1 MITKKTKILGIAL
14 LLVVSGLFAFKTNTN
29 DKYFEIQKNLDI
41 FATLFKEVN
50 TYYVDEINPS
60 KLMKTGVDAMLKSLD
75 PYTNYIPEEELADYR
90 TMTTGQYGGIGATIG
105 NRNGKTLVIMPYEGF
120 PAHKAGLK
128 VGDEIVEIDG
138 ISLKGK
144 NTSEVSKLLKGV
156 PRTTIKLKIQRMGKG
171 NIDVTL
177 KRQTIQIDNV
187 PFYDM
192 VASDVGYIQL
202 TDFTQGAS
210 REVRKALHQLKGK
223 GAKKVILDLR
233 GNPGGLLSEA
243 INISNLFI
251 ERNQEVVSTKGKVK
265 EINQTYRALNRS
277 YDTKTPLIVLTNNRS
292 ASASEIVAGVV
303 QDYDRGVLIGQN
315 TFGKGL
321 VQTTR
326 PLAYNSKLKVTM
338 AKYYIP
344 SGRCIQ
350 ALDYSQHNADGSAKK
365 IADSLKRA
373 FKTKNGRVVYDGNGL
388 APDVEVKEKVYAP
401 IVNSLLDKGL
411 LFDYANVYASKHPTI
426 KKAEEFKLTEA
437 EYQVFVKWLQ
447 NKNYDYVTEVEK
459 SLKTLEKTSKTE
471 KYFSRIKNELGTL
484 KTRVSHNKE
493 KDLTTFKQDIKHLLE
508 IEIVSRYYLTQ
519 GLTKVSFREDAELK
533 AALKL
538 FNNMNGYKQALTISK
553 KAKK

>member
-1 MITKKTKILGIAL
+1 MITKKTKIMGIAL

-50 TYYVDEINPS
+50 TYYVDEINPT

-75 PYTNYIPEEELADYR
+75 PYTNYIPEEDLADYR

-128 VGDEIVEIDG
+128 VGDEIVAIDG

-144 NTSEVSKLLKGV
+144 STSDVSKLLKGV
-156 PRTTIKLKIQRMGKG
+156 PRTTIKLKISRVGKG
-171 NIDVTL
+171 NIDVSL

-210 REVRKALHQLKGK
+210 REVRRALQKLKGK
-223 GAKKVILDLR
+223 GAKKIILDLR

-277 YDTKTPLIVLTNNRS
+277 YDTKTPLVVLTNNRS

-326 PLAYNSKLKVTM
+326 SLAYNSKLKVTM

-365 IADSLKRA
+365 IADSLKKA
-373 FKTKNGRVVYDGNGL
+373 FKTKNGRTVYDGNGL
-388 APDVEVKEKVYAP
+388 APDLAVKEKIYAP
-401 IVNSLLDKGL
+401 IVNSLLEKGL
-411 LFDYANVYASKHPTI
+411 LFDYANVYASKNATV
-426 KKAEEFKLTEA
+426 KKAEEFKLTET
-437 EYQVFVKWLQ
+437 EYQAFVKWLQ

-459 SLKTLEKTSKTE
+459 NLKTLEKTAKSE
-471 KYFSRIKNELGTL
+471 KYFTRIKNELGTL

-493 KDLTTFKQDIKHLLE
+493 KDLTTFKKDIKHLLE
-508 IEIVSRYYLTQ
+508 MEIVSRYYLTN
-519 GLTKVSFREDAELK
+519 GLTKVSFREDTELK
-533 AALKL
+533 TALKL
-538 FNNMNGYKQALTISK
+538 LGNMNDYKQALTISK

>member
-1 MITKKTKILGIAL
+1 MITKKHKIMGIAL
-14 LLVVSGLFAFKTNTN
+14 ILTVSGLFAFKTITN

-50 TYYVDEINPS
+50 TYYVDEIDPS

-75 PYTNYIPEEELADYR
+75 PYTNYIPEEDLADYR

-120 PAHKAGLK
+120 PAYKAGLK
-128 VGDEIVEIDG
+128 IGDEIVAING
-138 ISLKGK
+138 IALKTK
-144 NTSEVSKLLKGV
+144 TTTQVSKLLKGA
-156 PRTTIKLKIQRMGKG
+156 PNTPLTLKIKRVGKA
-171 NIDVTL
+171 NFDVTL

-187 PFYDM
+187 PYYDM

-210 REVRKALHQLKGK
+210 REVRKALYKLKNK
-223 GAKKVILDLR
+223 GAKKVVLDLR

-251 ERNQEVVSTKGKVK
+251 NRNMEVVKTKGKVK
-265 EINQTYRALNRS
+265 EINQTYRALNRP
-277 YDTKTPLIVLTNNRS
+277 YDINIPLVVLTDKRS
-292 ASASEIVAGVV
+292 ASASEIVAGVI
-303 QDYDRGVLIGQN
+303 QDYDRGVLVGQN

-326 PLAYNSKLKVTM
+326 PLAYNAKLKVTT

-365 IADSLKRA
+365 FPDSLKTA
-373 FKTKNGRVVYDGNGL
+373 FKTKNGRTVYDGNGL
-388 APDVEVKEKVYAP
+388 APDVLTKEKDYSP

-411 LFDYANVYASKHPTI
+411 LFDYANIYASKHPTI
-426 KKAEEFKLTEA
+426 ANAKDFKLTDA
-437 EYQVFVKWLQ
+437 EYAAFVKWVKSQ
-447 NKNYDYVTEVEK
+447 NYDYETEVEN
-459 SLKTLEKTSKTE
+459 SLKGLEKTAKDEQYYGS
-471 KYFSRIKNELGTL
+471 IKGELSNL
-484 KTRVSHNKE
+484 KNKVSHNKE
-493 KDLTTFKQDIKHLLE
+493 QDLATYKKDVKHLLE
-508 IEIVSRYYLTQ
+508 VEIASRYYLHK

-538 FNNMNGYKQALTISK
+538 FENMNDYKQALTITK
-553 KAKK
+553 KAKR

>member
-1 MITKKTKILGIAL
+1 MITKKTKIFGIAL
-14 LLVVSGLFAFKTNTN
+14 ILAISGLFAFKTITN

-50 TYYVDEINPS
+50 TYYVDEINPT

-105 NRNGKTLVIMPYEGF
+105 NRSGKTLVIMPYEGF

-128 VGDEIVEIDG
+128 IGDEIIEING
-138 ISLKGK
+138 VPLKGK
-144 NTSEVSKLLKGV
+144 TTTQVSKLLKGA
-156 PRTTIKLKIQRMGKG
+156 PRTDISLKIKRAGQSLISVNM
-171 NIDVTL
+171 

-210 REVRKALHQLKGK
+210 REVRKALYRLKNK

-243 INISNLFI
+243 INISNLFVQ
-251 ERNQEVVSTKGKVK
+251 RNLEVVKTKGKVK
-265 EINQTYRALNRS
+265 EINQTYRALNRP
-277 YDTKTPLIVLTNNRS
+277 YDTNIPLVVLTNGRS
-292 ASASEIVAGVV
+292 ASASEIVAGVI
-303 QDYDRGVLIGQN
+303 QDYDRGVLVGQN

-326 PLAYNSKLKVTM
+326 PLAYNAKLKVTT

-365 IADSLKRA
+365 FPDSLKTA
-373 FKTKNGRVVYDGNGL
+373 FKTKNGRIVYDGNGL
-388 APDVEVKEKVYAP
+388 APDVATKSKTFAP

-411 LFDYANVYASKHPTI
+411 LFDYANIYASKHATI
-426 KKAEEFKLTEA
+426 AKAKEFKLSDTD
-437 EYQVFVKWLQ
+437 YQTFVKWL
-447 NKNYDYVTEVEK
+447 KGKKYDYVTEVEN
-459 SLKTLEKTSKTE
+459 SLKKLEKTAHDE
-471 KYFSRIKNELGTL
+471 KYLASIKGELGNL
-484 KTRVSHNKE
+484 KTKVSHNKE
-493 KDLTTFKQDIKHLLE
+493 KDLISFKKDIKHLLE
-508 IEIVSRYYLTQ
+508 LEIVSRYYLHK

-538 FNNMNGYKQALTISK
+538 FENMNDYKQALTIKK
-553 KAKK
+553 KAKR

>member
-50 TYYVDEINPS
+50 TYYVDEINPT

-75 PYTNYIPEEELADYR
+75 PYTNYIPEEDLADYR

-138 ISLKGK
+138 IPLKDK
-144 NTSEVSKLLKGV
+144 NTSDVSKLLKGV
-156 PRTTIKLKIQRMGKG
+156 PRTTIKLKISRVGKG

-210 REVRKALHQLKGK
+210 REVRRALQKLKGK
-223 GAKKVILDLR
+223 GAKKIILDLR

-277 YDTKTPLIVLTNNRS
+277 YDTKTPLVVLTNNRS

-326 PLAYNSKLKVTM
+326 SLAYNSKLKVTM

-365 IADSLKRA
+365 IADSLKKA
-373 FKTKNGRVVYDGNGL
+373 FKTKNGRTVYDGNGL
-388 APDVEVKEKVYAP
+388 APDVAVKEKVYAP
-401 IVNSLLDKGL
+401 IVNSLLEKGL
-411 LFDYANVYASKHPTI
+411 LFDYANVYASKNATI
-426 KKAEEFKLTEA
+426 KKAEDFKLTET
-437 EYQVFVKWLQ
+437 EYQAFVKWLQ

-459 SLKTLEKTSKTE
+459 NLKTLEKTAKSE
-471 KYFSRIKNELGTL
+471 KYFTRIKNELGTL

-508 IEIVSRYYLTQ
+508 IEIVSRYYLTN

-533 AALKL
+533 RALKL
-538 FNNMNGYKQALTISK
+538 FSNMNDYKQALTISK

>member
-1 MITKKTKILGIAL
+1 KP
-14 LLVVSGLFAFKTNTN
+14 STN

-50 TYYVDEINPS
+50 TYYVDEINPT

-75 PYTNYIPEEELADYR
+75 PYTNYIPEEDLADYR

-128 VGDEIVEIDG
+128 VGDEIVAIDG
-138 ISLKGK
+138 IPLKGK
-144 NTSEVSKLLKGV
+144 STTEVSKLLKGA
-156 PRTTIKLKIQRMGKG
+156 PRTAIKLKVSRVGKG
-171 NIDVTL
+171 NLNMTL

-192 VASDVGYIQL
+192 IASDVGYIQL
-202 TDFTQGAS
+202 SDFTQGAS
-210 REVRKALHQLKGK
+210 REVRKALHKLKAK
-223 GAKKVILDLR
+223 GAKKIVLDLR

-277 YDTKTPLIVLTNNRS
+277 YDTKTPLVVLTNNRS

-326 PLAYNSKLKVTM
+326 LLAYNARLKVTT

-350 ALDYSQHNADGSAKK
+350 ALDYSKHNADGSADK
-365 IADSLKRA
+365 IADSLKKA
-373 FKTKNGRVVYDGNGL
+373 FKTKSGRVVYDGNGL
-388 APDVEVKEKVYAP
+388 APDVEIKEKVYAP

-411 LFDYANVYASKHPTI
+411 LFDYANLYASKNSSI
-426 KKAEEFKLTEA
+426 AKAETFKLTEA
-437 EYQVFVKWLQ
+437 EYQAFVRWLQ

-459 SLKTLEKTSKTE
+459 SLKTLEKTAKSE
-471 KYFSRIKNELGTL
+471 KYFSRIKGELGNL

-493 KDLTTFKQDIKHLLE
+493 KDLSTFKKDIKHLLE
-508 IEIVSRYYLTQ
+508 LEIVSRYYLNK
-519 GLTKVSFREDAELK
+519 GLTKVSFRADAELK

-538 FNNMNGYKQALTISK
+538 LGNMNDYKQALTISK
-553 KAKK
+553 KARK

>member
-50 TYYVDEINPS
+50 TYYVDEINPT
-60 KLMKTGVDAMLKSLD
+60 KLMYTGVDALLQSLD
-75 PYTNYIPEEELADYR
+75 PYTNYIPEEDLADYR

-138 ISLKGK
+138 IPLKDK
-144 NTSEVSKLLKGV
+144 NTSDVSKLLKGV
-156 PRTTIKLKIQRMGKG
+156 PRTTIKLKISRVGKG

-210 REVRKALHQLKGK
+210 REVRRALQKLKGK
-223 GAKKVILDLR
+223 GAKKIILDLR

-277 YDTKTPLIVLTNNRS
+277 YDTKTPLVVLTNNRS

-326 PLAYNSKLKVTM
+326 SLAYNSKLKVTM

-365 IADSLKRA
+365 IADSLKKA
-373 FKTKNGRVVYDGNGL
+373 FKTKNGRTVYDGNGL
-388 APDVEVKEKVYAP
+388 APDVAVKEKVYAP
-401 IVNSLLDKGL
+401 IVNSLLEKGL
-411 LFDYANVYASKHPTI
+411 LFDYANVYASKNATI
-426 KKAEEFKLTEA
+426 KKAEDFKLTET
-437 EYQVFVKWLQ
+437 EYQAFVKWLQ

-459 SLKTLEKTSKTE
+459 NLKTLEKTAKSE
-471 KYFSRIKNELGTL
+471 KYFTRIKNELGTL

-508 IEIVSRYYLTQ
+508 IEIVSRYYLTN

-533 AALKL
+533 RALKL
-538 FNNMNGYKQALTISK
+538 FSNMNDYKQALTISK

>member
-1 MITKKTKILGIAL
+1 MVTKKHKITGIAFIL
-14 LLVVSGLFAFKTNTN
+14 IISGLFAFKTIPN

-50 TYYVDEINPS
+50 TYYVDEIDPS

-75 PYTNYIPEEELADYR
+75 PYTNYIPEEDLADYR

-105 NRNGKTLVIMPYEGF
+105 NRNGNTLVIMPYEGF
-120 PAHKAGLK
+120 PAYKAGLK
-128 VGDEIVEIDG
+128 IGDEIMAING
-138 ISLKGK
+138 IALKAK
-144 NTSEVSKLLKGV
+144 TTTQVSKLLKGA
-156 PRTTIKLKIQRMGKG
+156 PNTPLTLKIKRVGKP
-171 NIDVTL
+171 DFEVTL

-192 VASDVGYIQL
+192 VTNDVGYIQL

-210 REVRKALHQLKGK
+210 REVRKALHKLKAK
-223 GAKKVILDLR
+223 GAKKVVLDLR

-251 ERNQEVVSTKGKVK
+251 NRNSEVVKTKGKVK

-277 YDTKTPLIVLTNNRS
+277 YDTKIPLVVLTDKRS
-292 ASASEIVAGVV
+292 ASASEIVAGVI
-303 QDYDRGVLIGQN
+303 QDYDRGVLVGQN

-326 PLAYNSKLKVTM
+326 SLAYNAKLKVTT

-344 SGRCIQ
+344 SGRCVQ

-365 IADSLKRA
+365 FPDSLKTA
-373 FKTKNGRVVYDGNGL
+373 FKTKNGRTVYDGNGL
-388 APDVEVKEKVYAP
+388 TPDVLTKEKDYSP
-401 IVNSLLDKGL
+401 IVNSLIDKGL
-411 LFDYANVYASKHPTI
+411 LFDYANIYASKHATI
-426 KKAEEFKLTEA
+426 ASAQEFKLTDT
-437 EYQVFVKWLQ
+437 EYKAFVNWVKKQ
-447 NKNYDYVTEVEK
+447 KYDYETQVENG
-459 SLKTLEKTSKTE
+459 LKGLEKTAKEEQYYKSI
-471 KYFSRIKNELGTL
+471 RNELSTL
-484 KTRVSHNKE
+484 KAKVSHNKE
-493 KDLTTFKQDIKHLLE
+493 QDLVTYKKDIKHLLE
-508 IEIVSRYYLTQ
+508 LEIASRYYLHK

-538 FNNMNGYKQALTISK
+538 FENMNDYKQALTITK
-553 KAKK
+553 KAKR

>member
-1 MITKKTKILGIAL
+1 MITKKTKIMGIAL

-50 TYYVDEINPS
+50 TYYVDEINPT

-75 PYTNYIPEEELADYR
+75 PYTNYIPEEDLADYR

-105 NRNGKTLVIMPYEGF
+105 NRSGKTLVIMPYEGF
-120 PAHKAGLK
+120 PAYKAGLK
-128 VGDEIVEIDG
+128 VGDEIVAIDG
-138 ISLKGK
+138 IPLKGK
-144 NTSEVSKLLKGV
+144 TTTQVSKLLKGV
-156 PRTTIKLKIQRMGKG
+156 PRTAINLKIKRVGKSEM
-171 NIDVTL
+171 NISL

-187 PFYDM
+187 PYYGM

-210 REVRKALHQLKGK
+210 REVRKALHKLKGK
-223 GAKKVILDLR
+223 GAKKVVLDLR

-251 ERNQEVVSTKGKVK
+251 ERNREVVSTKGKVK

-277 YDTKTPLIVLTNNRS
+277 YDTKIPLVVLTNNRS

-326 PLAYNSKLKVTM
+326 PLAYNAKLKVTT

-365 IADSLKRA
+365 FPDSLKTA

-388 APDVEVKEKVYAP
+388 APDVIIKEKEYSP
-401 IVNSLLDKGL
+401 IVTSLLDKGL
-411 LFDYANVYASKHPTI
+411 LFDYANVYASKKESIASPE
-426 KKAEEFKLTEA
+426 KFELTDA
-437 EYQVFVKWLQ
+437 EYQAFVSWVKGE
-447 NKNYDYVTEVEK
+447 NYDYTTKVEN
-459 SLKTLEKTSKTE
+459 SLKGLEKVAKDE
-471 KYFSRIKNELGTL
+471 KYFASIKGELKNL
-484 KTRVSHNKE
+484 KNRVSHNKE
-493 KDLTTFKQDIKHLLE
+493 QDLTTFKKDIKYLLE
-508 IEIVSRYYLTQ
+508 IEIVSRYYLNK
-519 GLTKVSFREDAELK
+519 GLIKTSFREDAELK

-538 FNNMNGYKQALTISK
+538 FENMNDYKQALTLTK
-553 KAKK
+553 KARK

>member
-50 TYYVDEINPS
+50 TYYVDEIDPS

-75 PYTNYIPEEELADYR
+75 PYTNYIPEEDLADYR

-105 NRNGKTLVIMPYEGF
+105 NRNGKTLVIMPYKGF

-128 VGDEIVEIDG
+128 VGDEIVAIDG
-138 ISLKGK
+138 IPLKDK
-144 NTSEVSKLLKGV
+144 STADVSKLLKGV
-156 PRTTIKLKIQRMGKG
+156 PRTAIKLKISRVGKG

-210 REVRKALHQLKGK
+210 REVRRALQKLKGK
-223 GAKKVILDLR
+223 GAKKIILDLR

-277 YDTKTPLIVLTNNRS
+277 YDTKTPLVVLTNNRS

-365 IADSLKRA
+365 IADSLKKA

-388 APDVEVKEKVYAP
+388 APDVAVKEKVYAP
-401 IVNSLLDKGL
+401 IINSLLEKGL
-411 LFDYANVYASKHPTI
+411 LFDYANVYASKNATI
-426 KKAEEFKLTEA
+426 EKAKDFKLTEV
-437 EYQVFVKWLQ
+437 EYQAFVKWLR

-459 SLKTLEKTSKTE
+459 NLKTLEKTAKSE
-471 KYFSRIKNELGTL
+471 KYFTRIKNELGTL

-493 KDLTTFKQDIKHLLE
+493 KDLTTFKPDIKHLLE
-508 IEIVSRYYLTQ
+508 VEIVSRYYLTD
-519 GLTKVSFREDAELK
+519 GFTKVSFREDAELK
-533 AALKL
+533 RALKL
-538 FNNMNGYKQALTISK
+538 FSNMNDYKQALTISK

>member
-1 MITKKTKILGIAL
+1 MITKKHKIMGITL
-14 LLVVSGLFAFKTNTN
+14 ILIVSGLFAFKTTTN

-50 TYYVDEINPS
+50 TYYVDEIDPS

-75 PYTNYIPEEELADYR
+75 PYTNYIPEEDLADYR

-105 NRNGKTLVIMPYEGF
+105 NRSGKTLVIMPYEGF

-128 VGDEIVEIDG
+128 IGDEIVA
-138 ISLKGK
+138 ISGVPLKGK
-144 NTSEVSKLLKGV
+144 TTAQVSKLLKGA
-156 PRTTIKLKIQRMGKG
+156 PNTPLTLKLQRVGKG
-171 NIDVTL
+171 NFEVTL

-210 REVRKALHQLKGK
+210 REVRKALHKLKGK
-223 GAKKVILDLR
+223 GAKKIVLDLR

-251 ERNQEVVSTKGKVK
+251 NRNMEVVKTKGKVK
-265 EINQTYRALNRS
+265 EINQTYRALNRP
-277 YDTKTPLIVLTNNRS
+277 YDKNIPLVVLTDGRS
-292 ASASEIVAGVV
+292 ASASEIVAGVI

-326 PLAYNSKLKVTM
+326 SLAYNAKLKVTT

-365 IADSLKRA
+365 FPDSLKTA
-373 FKTKNGRVVYDGNGL
+373 FKTKSGRTVYDGNGL
-388 APDVEVKEKVYAP
+388 VPDVLIKEKKYSP
-401 IVNSLLDKGL
+401 IVNSLLNKGMM
-411 LFDYANVYASKHPTI
+411 FDYANVYVSKHPTI
-426 KKAEEFKLTEA
+426 ASAKDFKITDA
-437 EYQVFVKWLQ
+437 EYNDFVKWL
-447 NKNYDYVTEVEK
+447 KGKKYDYVTKVES
-459 SLKTLEKTSKTE
+459 SLKGLEKTAKDE
-471 KYFSRIKNELGTL
+471 KYFRSIKGELSNL
-484 KTRVSHNKE
+484 KSRVSHNKE
-493 KDLTTFKQDIKHLLE
+493 QDLATYKKDIKHLLE
-508 IEIVSRYYLTQ
+508 IEIVSRYYLHK
-519 GLTKVSFREDAELK
+519 GLTTVSFREDAELK
-533 AALKL
+533 KALKL
-538 FNNMNGYKQALTISK
+538 FENMNDYKQALTITK
-553 KAKK
+553 KAK